1 MDYNK
6 TNSRIFFLFL
16 MMIALFTACK
26 EEVKQKKII
35 HNTDSSY
42 IKIVEKWVIN
52 TQKINGLAR
61 TYTQNW
67 NEYGLLQNELSQ
79 KPLPTLGSI
88 KQKGT
93 SIAQKTEKLLTTIPA
108 FFNNQ
113 DTRSRILV
121 LLSKTKMLETQV
133 KVDYLN
139 PKKIALYTQEI
150 EVAFGLFQKQ
160 MERQIAKSQ
169 IQFEEGELEM
179 RQQIKT
185 DTLSKIK

>member
-6 TNSRIFFLFL
+6 TNRRIFFLFL

-79 KPLPTLGSI
+79 KPLPTLGAI

-150 EVAFGLFQKQ
+150 EVAFGLLQKQ
-160 MERQIAKSQ
+160 MERQMAKSQ

-185 DTLSKIK
+185 DTLSKK